1 MQSERLS
8 LDKKNAYM
16 INDQDNRE
24 FSWMPALKKMKIKA
38 DQKLGDIEP
47 DHSPPRVQ
55 R

>member
-16 INDQDNRE
+16 ISDQDNRE